1 MILTLQQSN
10 IRLEKLKESYS
21 ISVNYQMISRYMTC
35 LDTNN
40 HQPQGRDPRA
50 GMKHASKPSGTDRGM
65 SRLPRS
71 RGVVVDV
78 PHARGGRRCHPL
90 QVNRNIKMY
99 LNKKERKQAQ
109 TGILAHVIHS
119 NIRIID
125 YTSYEK
131 TKSFV
136 QDLRTVVQVSAN
148 SRIVHTG
155 RHQVKKHTKSVLVC
169 YSNPTQVQ
177 ALRNV
182 TGLVF
187 CNISEGNR
195 LYNAIARNSVWRMV
209 LIDESTVSI
218 LESRLQSNE

>member
-1 MILTLQQSN
+1 MILTVQQSN
-10 IRLEKLKESYS
+10 SRLEKLKENYS
-21 ISVNYQMISRYMTC
+21 VAVNYQMISRYLTC

-50 GMKHASKPSGTDRGM
+50 GMKHASKPSGTDRDM

-78 PHARGGRRCHPL
+78 PHAVGGRRCHPL
-90 QVNRNIKMY
+90 RVNRNIKMY

-109 TGILAHVIHS
+109 VGIIAHVIHS
-119 NIRIID
+119 DVRIID
-125 YTSYEK
+125 YATYEK

-136 QDLRTVVQVSAN
+136 QDLKNIVQVSTN

-155 RHQVKKHTKSVLVC
+155 RHEIKKHSKSVLVC
-169 YSNPTQVQ
+169 YSDPAQVQ

-195 LYNAIARNSVWRMV
+195 LYNAISRNSVWRMV
-209 LIDESTVSI
+209 LMDESTVSI
-218 LESRLQSNE
+218 LESRLKTNE